1 MLCEPFPI
9 RDLVSLSIYKS
20 KGCNT
25 VAGDLYISSLPSDV
39 SSAALLDGLKT
50 VRVIQGH
57 LFVMHNQF
65 LPAMTFLVNLQR
77 VDGIRYINNPI
88 LVDAHM
94 HGLENTSIPTH
105 VEGCPR
111 LCPARYTNK
120 TNSGLDES
128 GCANPRIR
136 FYLVVTGN
144 ATKPALDMLGD
155 VMARVM
161 RSKTQ
166 GQVRYGVFL
175 DKPSH
180 ISL

>member
-9 RDLVSLSIYKS
+9 HDLVSLSIYKS

-39 SSAALLDGLKT
+39 SRAALLDGLKT

-88 LVDAHM
+88 LVDAHLY
-94 HGLENTSIPTH
+94 GLENTSIPTH

-111 LCPARYTNK
+111 LCPARYTDK

-128 GCANPRIR
+128 ACANPRIR

-166 GQVRYGVFL
+166 GQVRFDVFL
-175 DKPSH
+175 DKPCH